1 MAKYTVELGSM
12 VNGIVFKIIN
22 QAKKGINDSKN
33 IVKEKF
39 TDVYF
44 VLDEAV
50 LEYLKSYQIY
60 TYLTDNGSTV
70 IFKPSKD
77 R

>member
-1 MAKYTVELGSM
+1 MQIMTIRAWRLKTHKPQSLDWGSWL

-22 QAKKGINDSKN
+22 QAKKGISDSQN

-50 LEYLKSYQIY
+50 LEYLKSY
-60 TYLTDNGSTV
+60 
-70 IFKPSKD
+70 
-77 R
+77 

>member
-1 MAKYTVELGSM
+1 M
-12 VNGIVFKIIN
+12 VNGIVLKIIN
-22 QAKKGINDSKN
+22 QAKKGISDNQN

-50 LEYLKSYQIY
+50 LEYLKGYQIY
-60 TYLTDNGSTV
+60 AYLTEDGSEV

>member
-1 MAKYTVELGSM
+1 M

-22 QAKKGINDSKN
+22 QAKKGINDSEN

-60 TYLTDNGSTV
+60 AYVTDDGSTV
-70 IFKPSKD
+70 VFKPSKD